1 MKGQDLY
8 RQKNGKKTKIRLHIM
23 VLLILCNVSGICL
36 ASPLG
41 NSSPAADQRA
51 ITEKSTVQPSRA
63 IAFEEQKMER
73 QKERA
78 ARIMRARQ
86 GEKDKEEITLNLE
99 QRKKLAL
106 LLLVAGGKAR
116 NIHFL

>member
-1 MKGQDLY
+1 
-8 RQKNGKKTKIRLHIM
+8 M
-23 VLLILCNVSGICL
+23 VLLILCDVSCICL
-36 ASPLG
+36 ASSLD
-41 NSSPAADQRA
+41 NSSPSTDQRA
-51 ITEKSTVQPSRA
+51 ITEKAAVLPSRA
-63 IAFEEQKMER
+63 IAIGEQKMEL

-86 GEKDKEEITLNLE
+86 GEKDKEEISLNLE